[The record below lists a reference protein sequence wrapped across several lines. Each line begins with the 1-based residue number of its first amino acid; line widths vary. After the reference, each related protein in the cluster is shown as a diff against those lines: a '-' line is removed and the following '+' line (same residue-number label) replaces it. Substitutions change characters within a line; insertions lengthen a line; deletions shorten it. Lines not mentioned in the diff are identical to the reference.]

1 MIFAGFQAKIEGVTG
16 IPYRSQ
22 RLVLYE
28 DVDSAE
34 ALGKAVVVMDDES
47 KTLSQYGVQEWQCI
61 KVSWWYPGHARVHH
75 YVMTSKLKQGTGGP
89 AIQVENT
96 DPNARAGGEY
106 TDVSQVE
113 KYEISQAEY
122 EKRSGG
128 YDDSNPSVPLVSFVV
143 QIRAEL
149 MTTLWT

>member
-1 MIFAGFQAKIEGVTG
+1 MIDEG
-16 IPYRSQ
+16 
-22 RLVLYE
+22 
-28 DVDSAE
+28 
-34 ALGKAVVVMDDES
+34 

-61 KVSWWYPGHARVHH
+61 KVSWWYPGHTRVLY
-75 YVMTSKLKQGTGGP
+75 YVSVSELKQGTGGP

-122 EKRSGG
+122 EKRSGMCD
-128 YDDSNPSVPLVSFVV
+128 YPHTSVPPVSLGV
-143 QIRAEL
+143 
-149 MTTLWT
+149 